1 MAHLSFAILW
11 EGTVLKAVAQKGFL
25 LYNTEDLLRMKGG
38 LRATGRSFMTHDL
51 AIINTFVLYI
61 GIMMAIGIYYYRR
74 TRNMSDY
81 FLGNRKLG
89 AWVTSLSA
97 EASDMSGWM
106 LMGVPGFAYLAGL
119 NAGWIAVGIALGTWA
134 NWHFIAARLRR
145 YTELADNALTLP
157 EFLQNRY
164 LDRTNL
170 LRIVPAI
177 FILIFF
183 VIYTASGFV
192 SAGRLFETVFGMPYA
207 YAVFLG
213 AGSVVFYTLIGGF
226 LAVSRTDFIQGVMM
240 FFAILIV
247 PICGAMESGGFL
259 HVMDE
264 LQQVQ
269 SSMLQPLTKPDGT
282 TMGAIE
288 LISLLA
294 WGIGYFGQPH
304 ILVRFMAIRS
314 SKEIRQATHIA
325 MTWVV
330 LSLAAAVAVG
340 MVGRIYLTEPL
351 EGTASETVFLVMTNS
366 LFPSF
371 VAGFVLSAVLAAI
384 MSTASSQLLVAAS
397 AFAQD
402 FYRSLIRSSADQRE
416 LVWISRASVLVI
428 SSLSVFIAL
437 SPNSFILDM
446 VSYAWAGFGAAFGP
460 SLLFSLFWRRT
471 TRNGVLAG
479 IIVGGLTVL
488 IWKQFALFG
497 LYEIVPGFLFS
508 CLAIWLVSYLG
519 KAPDASIQKTFD
531 MVERSDI

>member
-1 MAHLSFAILW
+1 
-11 EGTVLKAVAQKGFL
+11 
-25 LYNTEDLLRMKGG
+25 
-38 LRATGRSFMTHDL
+38 MTHDL
-51 AIINTFVLYI
+51 TIINTFVLYI
-61 GIMMAIGIYYYRR
+61 GIMMAIGVYYYRR

-119 NAGWIAVGIALGTWA
+119 NAGWIAVGIAIGTWA
-134 NWHFIAARLRR
+134 NWHFVAARLRK

-164 LDRTNL
+164 HDTTNL

-192 SAGRLFETVFGMPYA
+192 SAGRLFETVFGIPYE
-207 YAVFLG
+207 YAIFIG
-213 AGSVVFYTLIGGF
+213 AGSVIFYTLVGGF
-226 LAVSRTDFIQGVMM
+226 LAVARTDFIQGIMM
-240 FFAILIV
+240 FFAILVV
-247 PICGAMESGGFL
+247 PICGTMASGGFERTL
-259 HVMDE
+259 AE
-264 LQQVQ
+264 IGSVQ
-269 SSMLQPLTKPDGT
+269 ASMLQPLTKPDGST
-282 TMGAIE
+282 LGAIE

-304 ILVRFMAIRS
+304 ILVRFMAIRTS
-314 SKEIRQATHIA
+314 GEIRRATHIA

-340 MVGRIYLTEPL
+340 MVGRVYLTEPL
-351 EGTASETVFLVMTNS
+351 TGTASETVFLVMTNE
-366 LFPSF
+366 LFPPIA
-371 VAGFVLSAVLAAI
+371 AGLILSAVLAAI

-402 FYRSLIRSSADQRE
+402 FYRTLIHKDAEQSE

-428 SSLSVFIAL
+428 ASLAVFL
-437 SPNSFILDM
+437 GFNPNSFILDM

-460 SLLFSLFWRRT
+460 AILMSLFWKRT
-471 TRNGVLAG
+471 TRNGVIAG
-479 IIVGGLTVL
+479 IIVGGVTVL
-488 IWKQFALFG
+488 VWKQFALFG

-508 CLAIWLVSYLG
+508 LLAIYGISLLG
-519 KAPDASIQKTFD
+519 EPPAQDIQETFD
-531 MVERSDI
+531 AV

>member
-1 MAHLSFAILW
+1 
-11 EGTVLKAVAQKGFL
+11 
-25 LYNTEDLLRMKGG
+25 
-38 LRATGRSFMTHDL
+38 MTHDL
-51 AIINTFVLYI
+51 TIINTFVLYI
-61 GIMMAIGIYYYRR
+61 GIMMAIGVYYYRR

-119 NAGWIAVGIALGTWA
+119 NAGWIAVGIAIGTWA
-134 NWHFIAARLRR
+134 NWHFVAARLRK

-164 LDRTNL
+164 HDTTNL

-192 SAGRLFETVFGMPYA
+192 SAGRLFETVFGIPYE
-207 YAVFLG
+207 YAIFIG
-213 AGSVVFYTLIGGF
+213 AGSVIFYTLVGGF
-226 LAVSRTDFIQGVMM
+226 LAVARTDFIQGIMM
-240 FFAILIV
+240 FFAILVV
-247 PICGAMESGGFL
+247 PICGTMASGGFERTL
-259 HVMDE
+259 AE
-264 LQQVQ
+264 IASVQ
-269 SSMLQPLTKPDGT
+269 ASMLQPLTKPDGST
-282 TMGAIE
+282 LGAIE

-304 ILVRFMAIRS
+304 ILVRFMAIRTS
-314 SKEIRQATHIA
+314 GEIRRATHIA

-340 MVGRIYLTEPL
+340 MVGRVYLTEPL
-351 EGTASETVFLVMTNS
+351 TGTASETVFLVMTNE
-366 LFPSF
+366 LFPPIA
-371 VAGFVLSAVLAAI
+371 AGLILSAVLAAI

-402 FYRSLIRSSADQRE
+402 FYRTLIHKDAEQSE

-428 SSLSVFIAL
+428 ASLAIFL
-437 SPNSFILDM
+437 GFNPNSFILDM

-460 SLLFSLFWRRT
+460 AILMSLFWKRT
-471 TRNGVLAG
+471 TRNGVIAG
-479 IIVGGLTVL
+479 IIVGGVTVL
-488 IWKQFALFG
+488 VWKQFALFG
-497 LYEIVPGFLFS
+497 LYEIVPGFLLS
-508 CLAIWLVSYLG
+508 LLAIYGISLLG
-519 KAPDASIQKTFD
+519 EPPAQDIQETFD
-531 MVERSDI
+531 AVGKSRI

>member
-1 MAHLSFAILW
+1 
-11 EGTVLKAVAQKGFL
+11 
-25 LYNTEDLLRMKGG
+25 
-38 LRATGRSFMTHDL
+38 MTHDL
-51 AIINTFVLYI
+51 TIINTFVLYI
-61 GIMMAIGIYYYRR
+61 GIMMAIGVYYYRR

-119 NAGWIAVGIALGTWA
+119 NAGWIAVGIAIGTWA
-134 NWHFIAARLRR
+134 NWHFVAARLRK

-164 LDRTNL
+164 HDTTNL

-192 SAGRLFETVFGMPYA
+192 SAGRLFETVFGIPYE
-207 YAVFLG
+207 YAIFIG
-213 AGSVVFYTLIGGF
+213 AGSVIFYTLVGGF
-226 LAVSRTDFIQGVMM
+226 LAVARTDFIQGIMM
-240 FFAILIV
+240 FFAILVV
-247 PICGAMESGGFL
+247 PICGTMANGGFERTL
-259 HVMDE
+259 AE
-264 LQQVQ
+264 IGSVQ
-269 SSMLQPLTKPDGT
+269 ASMLQPLTKPDGST
-282 TMGAIE
+282 LGAIE

-304 ILVRFMAIRS
+304 ILVRFMAIRTS
-314 SKEIRQATHIA
+314 GEIRQATHIA

-340 MVGRIYLTEPL
+340 MVGRVFLTQEL
-351 EGTASETVFLVMTNS
+351 SGTASETVFLVMTNE
-366 LFPSF
+366 LFPPIA
-371 VAGFVLSAVLAAI
+371 AGLILSAVLAAI

-402 FYRSLIRSSADQRE
+402 FYRTLIHKDAEQSE

-428 SSLSVFIAL
+428 ASLAVFL
-437 SPNSFILDM
+437 GFNPNSFILDM

-460 SLLFSLFWRRT
+460 AILMSLFWKRT
-471 TRNGVLAG
+471 TRNGVIAG
-479 IIVGGLTVL
+479 IIVGGVTVL
-488 IWKQFALFG
+488 VWKQFALFG
-497 LYEIVPGFLFS
+497 LYEIVPGFLLS
-508 CLAIWLVSYLG
+508 LLAIYGISLLG
-519 KAPDASIQKTFD
+519 EPPAQDIQETFD
-531 MVERSDI
+531 AVGKSRI